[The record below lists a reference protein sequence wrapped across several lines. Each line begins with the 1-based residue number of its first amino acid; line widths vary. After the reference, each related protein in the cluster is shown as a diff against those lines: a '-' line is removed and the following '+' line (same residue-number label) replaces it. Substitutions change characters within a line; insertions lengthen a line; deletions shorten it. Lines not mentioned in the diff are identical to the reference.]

1 MAPCTVVMAQ
11 RNRAPRLGTRPVWNC
26 WFPMPLSGR
35 AIRFTVV
42 PLAIYG
48 GRKIHTAHD
57 CHNPSGSDT
66 DAPNPDL
73 LGNKH
78 TPRGD
83 T

>member
-1 MAPCTVVMAQ
+1 
-11 RNRAPRLGTRPVWNC
+11 
-26 WFPMPLSGR
+26 MPLSGR